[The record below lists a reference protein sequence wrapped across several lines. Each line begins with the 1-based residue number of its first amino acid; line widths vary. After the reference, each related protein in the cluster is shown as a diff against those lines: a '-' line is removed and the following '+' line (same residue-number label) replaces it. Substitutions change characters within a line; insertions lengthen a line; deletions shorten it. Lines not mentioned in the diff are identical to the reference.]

1 MRISTDPALIGFEER
16 RGDLAE
22 PRGCGCLH
30 CVSRSSGSA
39 RRLAPAGGTARPT
52 RFARTVRGTCLATT
66 VLAGAGVVGL
76 GSGAGTANAESAPSR
91 AGWDGSRYWFR
102 NASGEWR
109 YTSHYDVYLSRTS
122 GASATSGSSGSSGS
136 ASSPAGQ
143 ASESTAGD
151 EGIRQGWDGSRYWF
165 RNASGEWRYTS
176 HYDVYLSRTSGTS
189 GSTETRPTSG
199 GGRRQGWDGA
209 RYWFVNGS
217 GEWRYTSHYDV
228 YVSRTAGGD
237 QSSQDQQAQP
247 SQQAGSGVE
256 AAVDYALAQLGKPYV
271 WGGDGPDGYDCS
283 GLVQQAYQRAG
294 IDLPRVA
301 DDQYAATTPI
311 SSADLRRGDLIF
323 WSDSSRASGIHHVAI
338 YLGGGTYV
346 EAPRPGRS
354 VRISTLSR
362 SYYPTHLGRP
372 S

>member
-30 CVSRSSGSA
+30 CVSRGSA
-39 RRLAPAGGTARPT
+39 RRLAPAGGRAARPA
-52 RFARTVRGTCLATT
+52 RLARTVRGTCLATT

-76 GSGAGTANAESAPSR
+76 GLGSGTASAESAPSR
-91 AGWDGSRYWFR
+91 AGWDGSKYWFQ
-102 NASGEWR
+102 NAAGEWR

-122 GASATSGSSGSSGS
+122 GASTAAQAPESPEPAATDG
-136 ASSPAGQ
+136 
-143 ASESTAGD
+143 
-151 EGIRQGWDGSRYWF
+151 GIQQGWDGSKYWF
-165 RNASGEWRYTS
+165 QNASGEWRYTS
-176 HYDVYLSRTSGTS
+176 HYDVYLARTSVS
-189 GSTETRPTSG
+189 
-199 GGRRQGWDGA
+199 GRRQGWDGA
-209 RYWFVNGS
+209 RYWFVNAS

-228 YVSRTAGGD
+228 YVSRTSD
-237 QSSQDQQAQP
+237 TQQAQQP
-247 SQQAGSGVE
+247 SASSSGVE

-283 GLVQQAYQRAG
+283 GLVQQAYERAG

-301 DDQYAATTPI
+301 DDQYAATTPV

-338 YLGGGTYV
+338 YLGGGSYV

-354 VRISTLSR
+354 VRISTLNR